1 MGYIMENAVL
11 NEAEIESG
19 NAAPK
24 KRSVGR
30 IIGMVVGRFFAFIGV
45 ILLAAVILLVGASYI
60 FCMGPSPSASDLF
73 VNTMMETSA
82 LKFIPRMFFTE
93 DEIDAIRKRN
103 STVETLEVTDQ
114 SLVVIPTP
122 EELSEEEER
131 LPLEIID
138 ISSSTYKGKLMLV
151 RDPSRVVLGTPPSLG
166 GNAKGIQIS
175 EMVERE
181 GGIAGI
187 NAGGFMDAGGVG
199 NGGTPLGIVIKNGE
213 LLYNGGGSIVVGFD
227 KDNKLVVGWMT
238 AEEAMNKALRD
249 ACSFGPVFIVNGK
262 RSDVAGTGGGLN
274 PRTCI
279 GQTADGTVLLLTID
293 GRQATSIGA
302 TYEDCINILE
312 EYGAVNAANLDG
324 GSSTVM
330 YYNGEIIN
338 VCASVYGPRD
348 LPTAFVVLPEKSN

>member
-11 NEAEIESG
+11 NEAEIECT
-19 NAAPK
+19 APK
-24 KRSVGR
+24 KRSIGR
-30 IIGMVVGRFFAFIGV
+30 IIGMVIGRFFAFIGV

-93 DEIDAIRKRN
+93 EEIDAIRKRN

-187 NAGGFMDAGGVG
+187 NAGGFLDEGGVG

-238 AEEAMNKALRD
+238 AQEAMDKGLRD

-348 LPTAFVVLPEKSN
+348 LPTAFVVLPEKQN

>member
-1 MGYIMENAVL
+1 MENAVL
-11 NEAEIESG
+11 NETEIESG
-19 NAAPK
+19 NSAPK
-24 KRSVGR
+24 KRSVGH
-30 IIGMVVGRFFAFIGV
+30 IIGMMIGRFFTLIGV

-93 DEIDAIRKRN
+93 DEIAAIRKRN
-103 STVETLEVTDQ
+103 STVDTLEVTDQ

-122 EELSEEEER
+122 EELSEEVER

-187 NAGGFMDAGGVG
+187 NAGGFMDEGGVG

-238 AEEAMNKALRD
+238 AQEAMDKGLRD

-348 LPTAFVVLPEKSN
+348 LPTSFVVLPEKQS

>member
-1 MGYIMENAVL
+1 MGYIMENAVI
-11 NEAEIESG
+11 NEAEIEST
-19 NAAPK
+19 APQ
-24 KRSVGR
+24 KRSIGR
-30 IIGMVVGRFFAFIGV
+30 MIGMIIGRFFTFIGV
-45 ILLAAVILLVGASYI
+45 ILLAAVILLVGVSYL

-93 DEIDAIRKRN
+93 EEIDAIRKRN

-187 NAGGFMDAGGVG
+187 NAGGFMDEGGVG

-238 AEEAMNKALRD
+238 AQEAMDKGLRD

-348 LPTAFVVLPEKSN
+348 LPTAFVVLPEKTN

>member
-1 MGYIMENAVL
+1 MENAVL
-11 NEAEIESG
+11 NETEIESG
-19 NAAPK
+19 NSAPK

-30 IIGMVVGRFFAFIGV
+30 IIGMMIGRFFTLIGV
-45 ILLAAVILLVGASYI
+45 TLLAAVILLVGASYI

-93 DEIDAIRKRN
+93 DEIAAIRKRN
-103 STVETLEVTDQ
+103 STVDTLEVTDQ

-122 EELSEEEER
+122 EELSEEDER

-151 RDPSRVVLGTPPSLG
+151 RDPSRVVIGTPPSLG

-187 NAGGFMDAGGVG
+187 NAGGFMDEGGVG

-238 AEEAMNKALRD
+238 AQEAMDKGLRD

-348 LPTAFVVLPEKSN
+348 LPTSFVVLPEKQS

>member
-1 MGYIMENAVL
+1 MGYIMENAVI
-11 NEAEIESG
+11 NEAEIEST
-19 NAAPK
+19 APK
-24 KRSVGR
+24 KRSIGR
-30 IIGMVVGRFFAFIGV
+30 MIGMVIGRFFTFIGV
-45 ILLAAVILLVGASYI
+45 ILLAAVILLVGVSYL

-93 DEIDAIRKRN
+93 EEIDAIRKRN

-238 AEEAMNKALRD
+238 AQEAMDKGLRD

-348 LPTAFVVLPEKSN
+348 LPTAFVVLPEKTN

>member
-1 MGYIMENAVL
+1 MENAVL
-11 NEAEIESG
+11 NEAEIDIG

-24 KRSVGR
+24 KRSIGC
-30 IIGMVVGRFFAFIGV
+30 IIGMVIGRFFTFIGV

-93 DEIDAIRKRN
+93 EEIDAIRKRN

-187 NAGGFMDAGGVG
+187 NAGGFLDEGGVG

-238 AEEAMNKALRD
+238 AQEAMDKGLRD

-348 LPTAFVVLPEKSN
+348 LPTAFVVLPEKTN